1 MSLHFV
7 GYVARGNVK
16 KIIGKKKEEYVALS
30 KLELMLELS
39 HKGQLGSIALW
50 ALVRDSL
57 LSNKD
62 FGVSAQAKLLSCC
75 YSSSSI

>member
-16 KIIGKKKEEYVALS
+16 KMIGKKKEEYVALS

-39 HKGQLGSIALW
+39 HKGQLSSIALW
-50 ALVRDSL
+50 ALVRDSCYRIRIL
-57 LSNKD
+57 VFQLK
-62 FGVSAQAKLLSCC
+62 LSC
-75 YSSSSI
+75 